1 MGVTAEDMQGVCT
14 LEGVPV
20 FALPVE
26 GKAAHLLANIET
38 LHTEPKMQG
47 RQFDVICS
55 WVTFCWLSDPIGSM
69 EMVYNRF
76 LKPGGIMVLANM
88 SMQCDPDPE
97 VSLL

>member
-20 FALPVE
+20 FSLPEE
-26 GKAAHLLANIET
+26 GKIAHLAEVNIET
-38 LHTEPKMQG
+38 MHLEPRMKG

-69 EMVYNRF
+69 EMIYNKF
-76 LKPGGIMVLANM
+76 LKPGGTMVLANM
-88 SMQCDPDPE
+88 SMQCDEDPE
-97 VSLL
+97 VAL